1 MSCSIL
7 ATLHKYFEHMMAKI
21 LLFINSPQK
30 FLCFFLAFFSFQC
43 VTPSRQFQ
51 MQPWFCRFSH
61 HFLTR
66 DFFKVTTTRPKF
78 HYRKWLSLI
87 EGTISV
93 SYLVIGDHWS
103 IQPSGQI
110 TTFLKTFSY
119 SGYTWKIVDFI
130 YSEVLKN
137 SSIIR
142 KFYLV
147 SATRFACTKR
157 QRNQTKKY
165 VAQKITQSEIF
176 NFLSLKLC
184 RIVPWTT
191 LKNLHC
197 SKIANIS
204 Y

>member
-1 MSCSIL
+1 MLFPSFFPLSNVSRPPASFKCSPDSAGFLSI
-7 ATLHKYFEHMMAKI
+7 FEPGI
-21 LLFINSPQK
+21 
-30 FLCFFLAFFSFQC
+30 
-43 VTPSRQFQ
+43 
-51 MQPWFCRFSH
+51 
-61 HFLTR
+61 
-66 DFFKVTTTRPKF
+66 FFKVTTTRPKF

-110 TTFLKTFSY
+110 ATFLKTFSS

-157 QRNQTKKY
+157 QRNQTKNTWRK
-165 VAQKITQSEIF
+165 KLHTRKFSIF
-176 NFLSLKLC
+176 C
-184 RIVPWTT
+184 R
-191 LKNLHC
+191 
-197 SKIANIS
+197 
-204 Y
+204 